1 MMVGKAVAQVVAKL
15 SKMLLH
21 FPPSIMFMLHTY
33 RSHEYTHTHTNT
45 HTHTQSLTCT
55 HSCCIFYRQFI
66 EGERERER
74 GGERGLEIRL
84 G

>member
-45 HTHTQSLTCT
+45 HTHTVSHLHTLLL
-55 HSCCIFYRQFI
+55 HFLPPIH
-66 EGERERER
+66 
-74 GGERGLEIRL
+74 
-84 G
+84 